1 MKIIRLE
8 GGAFSNREEWHRYL
22 KESFSFPD
30 YYGENL
36 DALADALSEISEDTL
51 IEISDLELWREHLGE
66 YFEAAWETIAEGVE
80 GNPFLRVASE
90 DSFREMRECDD

>member
-8 GGAFSNREEWHRYL
+8 GGAFLNREDWHRYL
-22 KESFSFPD
+22 KEIFSFPD

-51 IEISDLELWREHLGE
+51 IEISDLELWKERLGD
-66 YFEAAWETIAEGVE
+66 YFEAAWETVE
-80 GNPFLRVASE
+80 EAVEENPFLKIVSD
-90 DSFREMRECDD
+90 DSFREASDCDD